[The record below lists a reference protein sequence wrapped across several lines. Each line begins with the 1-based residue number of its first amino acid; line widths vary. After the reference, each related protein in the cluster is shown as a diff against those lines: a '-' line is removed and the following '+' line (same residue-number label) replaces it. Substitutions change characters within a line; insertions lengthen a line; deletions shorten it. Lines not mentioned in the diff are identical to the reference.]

1 MRRIT
6 YNILAFV
13 IAALII
19 YMGAGTTILPECC
32 MQEESACIPSG
43 TEHETGQ
50 FFHDCHHCS
59 SSHYNRSKKCTC
71 EATIYKEIMVS
82 HTTGSILPLPYYHL
96 IGFQTGTGLQ
106 VPLFESHLHTIYL
119 HNPHPPRERQTLLAL
134 HQVFII

>member
-1 MRRIT
+1 MKRIT

-19 YMGAGTTILPECC
+19 YMGAGITILPECC
-32 MQEESACIPSG
+32 MQEESTCIPSG

-50 FFHDCHHCS
+50 YLHDCHHCS
-59 SSHYNRSKKCTC
+59 SSHYNQPKRCTC

-82 HTTGSILPLPYYHL
+82 HTADSILPSPYYHL
-96 IGFQTGTGLQ
+96 IGFHTGIGIQ
-106 VPLFESHLHTIYL
+106 VPLSDRQQHTIYL
-119 HNPHPPRERQTLLAL
+119 HYPDPPKERHTLLAL